1 MSPNPRAGSSRGC
14 SQRASASGGRRPSEH
29 AIGRQILAAFAGR
42 LVLNTAIR
50 FIYPFAAVISRGVG
64 VPLTAVTS
72 LIGLYQ
78 ATALLGLVFSLVG
91 DRLGYKLMMGLGLG
105 LLSAG
110 LLAGGLFPIYPVLVA
125 ALLLIGLSKSVF
137 VPAIQAYVGEQVPFQ
152 RRGRIMGLFETS
164 WAGSTLLG
172 IPVIGLVIHEF
183 GWRAPFFLLGG
194 LGLISLLILIRLIPG
209 RPAPTD
215 SPLRTSGF
223 FAGWQQLLTRKI
235 GLGSLGFAFFMS
247 MANDTLF
254 VVYGPW
260 LESSF
265 QTTALGLG
273 LGTAVIGA
281 AELLGSML
289 TATLGDRF
297 GLKRCTLAALI
308 LTGLGYAGLPFLA
321 QSLSTAWFGM
331 FIIFFAVEFCIVT
344 FLSLCSEF
352 MPRHRSTMLAG
363 SLAFSG
369 LGRMTGALIGG
380 PVWLASGI
388 LGTGLVAAG
397 ISGLALISL
406 TWALSAWQ
414 G

>member
-1 MSPNPRAGSSRGC
+1 MNSKPHAGSSQGP
-14 SQRASASGGRRPSEH
+14 SPEASASGRRPPEH

-78 ATALLGLVFSLVG
+78 ATALLGLVFSLAG

-110 LLAGGLFPIYPVLVA
+110 LLAGGLFPVYPVLVA

-172 IPVIGLVIHEF
+172 IPLIGLLIHEF
-183 GWRAPFFLLGG
+183 GWRAPFFVLGG
-194 LGLISLLILIRLIPG
+194 LGLLSLLILIRLIPG
-209 RPAPTD
+209 RPAATGPRLQT
-215 SPLRTSGF
+215 TGF
-223 FAGWQQLLTRKI
+223 FAGWKQLLTRKI

-260 LESSF
+260 LEADF
-265 QTTALGLG
+265 QTSVLGLG
-273 LGTAVIGA
+273 LGTSVIGA
-281 AELLGSML
+281 AELLGSIC

-297 GLKRCTLAALI
+297 GLKRITLAALV
-308 LTGLGYAGLPFLA
+308 LTVLSYAWLPFLA
-321 QSLSTAWFGM
+321 QSLSTAWMGL

-352 MPRHRSTMLAG
+352 MPAHRSTMLAG

-369 LGRMTGALIGG
+369 LGRMAGALIGG
-380 PVWLASGI
+380 PVWLTFGI
-388 LGTGLVAAG
+388 LGTGLVSAG
-397 ISGLALISL
+397 LSGLALISL
-406 TWALSAWQ
+406 IWALSAW
-414 G
+414 GR